1 MAGRRIE
8 ILEIIRK
15 RRAFIGRE
23 LRGDTGAQP
32 VFVVGAIL
40 VLEVAVAVAGAAGE
54 SRHRGKRPP
63 PSQAGLVEFFV
74 TLGAA
79 FVGSCKGGQ
88 PDGVAPALM
97 GGAQPERARA
107 RRLVLEGE
115 GIVLVERL
123 RSEEHTSELQSLMR
137 ISYAVFS

>member
-1 MAGRRIE
+1 MC
-8 ILEIIRK
+8 
-15 RRAFIGRE
+15 
-23 LRGDTGAQP
+23 DTGAQP
-32 VFVVGAIL
+32 VFVVGAII

-54 SRHRGKRPP
+54 SRHRSKRPP
-63 PSQAGLVEFFV
+63 PSQACLVEFFV

-123 RSEEHTSELQSLMR
+123 ACVLVDQLAGVRIDDQVAEVRDRALLRSEEHTSELQSLLR
-137 ISYAVFS
+137 NS